1 MAYRVINEKGKGA
14 FNGEKFSS
22 KKAGEQAIVDA
33 IKGSSS
39 NVDAMKYYRKYSVRK
54 VLK

>member
-1 MAYRVINEKGKGA
+1 MAYRVINEKGKDA
-14 FNGEKFSS
+14 FGEKFSS

-33 IKGSSS
+33 IKVSSS
-39 NVDAMKYYRKYSVRK
+39 NVNAMKYYRKYSVRK

>member
-1 MAYRVINEKGKGA
+1 MAYRVINEKGKDA
-14 FNGEKFSS
+14 FGEKFSS

-39 NVDAMKYYRKYSVRK
+39 NVNAMKYYRKYSVRK

>member
-22 KKAGEQAIVDA
+22 KKQAEQAIVDA

-39 NVDAMKYYRKYSVRK
+39 NVDSMKYYRKYSVRK